1 MAVMGYNHD
10 PKGKGQ
16 QMHGMKTRS
25 IDKIEKQMSSIS
37 EDSIRYKILESAK
50 GFKTSWVELGQALYS
65 VWRDKSY
72 KEWGYLTFEAYT
84 SKEIGIKKQT
94 AMKLL
99 KSYFFLEKE
108 EPLYLQKDY
117 AASSDPSKLPT
128 YETVN
133 LLRLAKNKN
142 TLDKNDYASLKES
155 VLEMGK
161 DAREVKKD
169 LTTLMRQRE
178 CLEPEEARRK
188 RRSAV
193 IKRLLTALKTLRTD
207 IETSKMLPA
216 GTIKEVSNLINRI
229 ELELR

>member
-1 MAVMGYNHD
+1 
-10 PKGKGQ
+10 
-16 QMHGMKTRS
+16 MHGTRTKS
-25 IDKIEKQMSSIS
+25 IDRIEDRMSSVS
-37 EDSIRYKILESAK
+37 EGSIRYKILESAK

-65 VWRDKSY
+65 VWRDKAY

-117 AASSDPSKLPT
+117 NTSSDPSKLPT

-133 LLRLAKNKN
+133 LLRLAKNKS
-142 TLDKNDYASLKES
+142 TLDKNDYANIKES

-178 CLEPEEARRK
+178 ELEPEEARRK
-188 RRSAV
+188 RRAAV

-229 ELELR
+229 ELELK